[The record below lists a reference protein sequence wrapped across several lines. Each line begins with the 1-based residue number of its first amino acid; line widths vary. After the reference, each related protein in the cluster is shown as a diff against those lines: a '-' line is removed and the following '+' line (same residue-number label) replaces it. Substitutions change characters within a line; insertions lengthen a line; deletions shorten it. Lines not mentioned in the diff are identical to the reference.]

1 MAIAMEWGKFLQAIV
16 KHTSDFSDKHCLS
29 LGVKN
34 IEYDYPTK
42 NVVIEFLPESKLQTM
57 VISTIGECGWENT
70 LKSYAVMLR
79 NSLNTNFM
87 VELSWP

>member
-1 MAIAMEWGKFLQAIV
+1 MAIAMEWEKLQQAIIE
-16 KHTSDFSDKHCLS
+16 HTSGFSDKHRLS
-29 LGVKN
+29 LSVNK

-42 NVVIEFLPESKLQTM
+42 NVVVEFSPESGLQTM

-70 LKSYAVMLR
+70 LKSYAVMLGYA
-79 NSLNTNFM
+79 LNAHFV